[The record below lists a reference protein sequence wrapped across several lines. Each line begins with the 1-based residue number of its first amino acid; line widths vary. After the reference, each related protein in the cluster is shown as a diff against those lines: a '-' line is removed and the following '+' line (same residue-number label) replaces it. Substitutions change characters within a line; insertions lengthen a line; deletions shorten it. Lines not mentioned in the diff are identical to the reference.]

1 MLDTSL
7 GVHAGLAGSRRR
19 GLCRRTSRT
28 CRILG
33 GASARTLGLVPGGGL
48 STDPGAGPGRGPWR
62 LPSRASGAEGGGAPE
77 PGKGSQVSEE

>member
-33 GASARTLGLVPGGGL
+33 GASARTLGVVLGGASAWTQGLVPGGG
-48 STDPGAGPGRGPWR
+48 PGVFP
-62 LPSRASGAEGGGAPE
+62 PE
-77 PGKGSQVSEE
+77 PPGQKEEVLRSLGREVR